1 MTINT
6 GNYEAF
12 LLDAIEG
19 RLSPEDQAALLVFLS
34 EHPELEADFDLADFE
49 LPTVAA
55 TEKSGFDAL
64 RMPAP
69 FTSKDLWMA
78 AVAEGDLD
86 DAFAR
91 AALADA
97 DHAAAIAGLK
107 RMKLAPDTA
116 VVYPNKAALRRGAPV
131 IQLQWV
137 YRAAAVA
144 AVLFGLFLGGWW
156 MLNQDAPARLARF
169 TPRELEVTK
178 NPVQTDADSGM
189 NTVGTINNTTPQVDR
204 DGASIQKNNDPDA
217 PLATNTEDARGSA
230 PRKLAPRPAI
240 NVAAAL
246 PERNA
251 AGAVRPLDAS
261 VFLTDEDVAELT
273 DDPLSPPAKKA
284 EQRSL
289 TVTEYL
295 AREAQTRIKGE
306 APAANEALGT
316 TLATAAE
323 SKVENISNGQVAFRR
338 KGNRSF
344 FLKVG
349 QLSIER

>member
-1 MTINT
+1 MNINT
-6 GNYEAF
+6 DNYEAF

-55 TEKSGFDAL
+55 AEKSGFDAL

-107 RMKLAPDTA
+107 RMKLAPDNA
-116 VVYPNKAALRRGAPV
+116 VVYPNKAALRRGATV

-178 NPVQTDADSGM
+178 NPAPSDADNGMNSVGTANGNSASDAPNNTSNPKNDDADFRYADNASRGTDAPGR
-189 NTVGTINNTTPQVDR
+189 V
-204 DGASIQKNNDPDA
+204 
-217 PLATNTEDARGSA
+217 
-230 PRKLAPRPAI
+230 APRPA
-240 NVAAAL
+240 VQLTAAL
-246 PERNA
+246 PVRT
-251 AGAVRPLDAS
+251 AVGGLRPLETP
-261 VFLTDEDVAELT
+261 VLRT
-273 DDPLSPPAKKA
+273 DDNVADLNEPVLGSPVRGA
-284 EQRSL
+284 EQRPL

-306 APAANEALGT
+306 APADDEALST
-316 TLATAAE
+316 TLAAAAE
-323 SKVENISNGQVAFRR
+323 STVENISNGQVAFRR